1 MTAHPSTH
9 RGASLRCALI
19 GLLVFTTLIGS
30 ACSRSDE
37 PASESPGEHQH
48 AHAEAGGADE
58 FERGPHQG
66 RLLRDGDFA
75 LELKI
80 VEQGVPEFH
89 AWIYRSGRALPPAQ
103 ASVSVELTRLG
114 GKVDRIAFTAREDD
128 LLGQGEVREPHSF
141 SVKVEASEGGK
152 THRWNYDSF
161 EGRTTIAAKIAQDS
175 GVVSEIA
182 GPASI
187 ASSLTLTGRIV
198 PNAEYVRSVS
208 ARFPGPIREIAKSIG
223 DSVNKGERLATVE
236 SNDSLQRYAVTAPIA
251 GVVIERH
258 ANPGE
263 HAGEQA
269 LFVVADYGRLW
280 AELSLFPRDL
290 PRVKVGQKVRL
301 QTVDGGLETDGEGGG
316 EIVRIAPAEG
326 ASHGSLSGVYTARVA
341 LDNVG
346 RQWIPGLFVRARVEI
361 GSSPVALAVRR
372 SGLQGFGDS
381 TVVFAQVGDVYEL
394 RRLELGK
401 QDETWVEVLSGLA
414 PGERYV
420 IENSYL
426 IKADIEKSGASHEH

>member
-1 MTAHPSTH
+1 MTAHHHT
-9 RGASLRCALI
+9 RGRASLRNALI
-19 GLLVFTTLIGS
+19 GLLVFALMGS
-30 ACSRSDE
+30 ACSE
-37 PASESPGEHQH
+37 AEEHAGEHEE
-48 AHAEAGGADE
+48 AGDAEA

-75 LELKI
+75 VELKL
-80 VEQGVPEFH
+80 VEQGAQPEFH
-89 AWIYRSGRALPPAQ
+89 AWIYRGDRALPPTQ
-103 ASVSVELTRLG
+103 ATVSVELTRLG
-114 GKVDRIAFTAREDD
+114 GKVDRIAFAAREDH
-128 LLGQGEVREPHSF
+128 LLGQGAVREPHSF
-141 SVKVEASEGGK
+141 SVRVQASESGK
-152 THRWNYDSF
+152 THDWSFDSF

-198 PNAEYVRSVS
+198 PNAEHVRSVS

-223 DSVNKGERLATVE
+223 DPVRKGERLATVE
-236 SNDSLQRYAVTAPIA
+236 SNDSLQRYAVTAPID

-263 HAGEQA
+263 HAGDQA

-290 PRVKVGQKVRL
+290 PQVKVGQKVML
-301 QTVDGGLETDGEGGG
+301 KTVDGGLETDGEGGG

-326 ASHGSLSGVYTARVA
+326 ATHGSLSGVYTARVA

-346 RQWIPGLFVRARVEI
+346 RKWIPGLFVRGRVEI
-361 GSSPVALAVRR
+361 GSSPVALAVKR
-372 SGLQGFGDS
+372 SGLQGFGDF
-381 TVVFAQVGDVYEL
+381 TVVFVQVGETYEP
-394 RRLELGK
+394 RMLELGR

-420 IENSYL
+420 SVNSYL
-426 IKADIEKSGASHEH
+426 IKADIEKAGASHEH

>member
-1 MTAHPSTH
+1 MTAHHPT
-9 RGASLRCALI
+9 GTAASLRHALI
-19 GLLVFTTLIGS
+19 SLIVVVLAGS
-30 ACSRSDE
+30 ACSKPDE
-37 PASESPGEHQH
+37 HAGEH
-48 AHAEAGGADE
+48 AHAEAGGAEE

-66 RLLRDGDFA
+66 RLLRGGDFA

-80 VEQGVPEFH
+80 AEQGSPPEFR
-89 AWIYRSGRALPPAQ
+89 AWIYRNDRTLPPAQ
-103 ASVSVELTRLG
+103 AKLSVELTRLG
-114 GKVDRIAFTAREDD
+114 GKVDRYTFAARQDY

-141 SVKVEASEGGK
+141 SVKIEASEGGR
-152 THRWNYDSF
+152 THRWAFDSF
-161 EGRTTIAAKIAQDS
+161 EGRTTIAAKIAQDA

-187 ASSLTLTGRIV
+187 ASSLTLSGRIV
-198 PNAEYVRSVS
+198 PNAEHVRSVS

-223 DSVNKGERLATVE
+223 DSVNQGDRLATVE

-263 HAGEQA
+263 HAGEQP
-269 LFVVADYGRLW
+269 LFVIADYGHLW

-290 PRVKVGQKVRL
+290 PRVKVGQKVVL
-301 QTVDGGLETDGEGGG
+301 KTVDGDLEGGG

-346 RQWIPGLFVRARVEI
+346 RKWIPGLFVQGRVEI

-372 SGLQGFGDS
+372 SGLQGFRDS
-381 TVVFAQVGDVYEL
+381 TVVFAQVGDTYEV
-394 RRLELGK
+394 RMLELGR
-401 QDETWVEVLSGLA
+401 QDETWVEVLSGLV

-420 IENSYL
+420 IANSYL